1 VNFSIDIQGFD
12 EVIDSIQ
19 KLEDSVKRRELLKI
33 FRPQAKQPQQIMK
46 RQIKDAKRTVT
57 YHRNNNIKYKPGNL
71 RRSIK
76 IFTGRNKEGATV
88 YIGPQAKKAEG
99 SGYYGYFVNYATG
112 NIKKSNKNYHYMQRT
127 FSFVETI
134 IGNKM
139 SAEVKKYLEHKE
151 RKLGFE
157 VVR

>member
-1 VNFSIDIQGFD
+1 
-12 EVIDSIQ
+12 
-19 KLEDSVKRRELLKI
+19 
-33 FRPQAKQPQQIMK
+33 M
-46 RQIKDAKRTVT
+46 
-57 YHRNNNIKYKPGNL
+57 
-71 RRSIK
+71 
-76 IFTGRNKEGATV
+76 

-112 NIKKSNKNYHYMQRT
+112 NIRKSNKNYHYMQRT

>member
-1 VNFSIDIQGFD
+1 
-12 EVIDSIQ
+12 
-19 KLEDSVKRRELLKI
+19 
-33 FRPQAKQPQQIMK
+33 
-46 RQIKDAKRTVT
+46 
-57 YHRNNNIKYKPGNL
+57 
-71 RRSIK
+71 
-76 IFTGRNKEGATV
+76 
-88 YIGPQAKKAEG
+88 
-99 SGYYGYFVNYATG
+99 
-112 NIKKSNKNYHYMQRT
+112 MQRT